1 MPAWIHTL
9 LDMLSQVTGGHGGI
23 DNVIVNYVFA
33 AVFYGVLLAVA
44 RAKYRREPQPR
55 EQLLIWGFGLGLAR
69 ELFMLLLAT
78 IQAFK
83 GIDPLSLH
91 GVFPPLEHAVRTVS
105 LIIIA
110 AAYLR
115 YLLDDS
121 ARLTRRYLQAAIS
134 ATVLCYL
141 ATFWWWAGYITA
153 NPTSKFGQTWCDLV
167 FHFNSTAWF
176 ALAAIVLA
184 IKTRGWQRN
193 VIVTAMVFFTVS
205 DFLKIPDI
213 LLGEMY
219 EKVFTPI
226 ARLLYLSAIPML
238 GYIYV
243 RETALQMEQH
253 TSSLRQEVRARAVAE
268 QMAKAKSSFLATMSH
283 EIRTPMNGVIGL
295 THLLS
300 KTKLEAEQA
309 QFVRTIHQSGE
320 AALQILNNIL
330 DYSKIEA
337 GQLALEHLPFKLPAL
352 ALECQSLF
360 LFQARESGIPV
371 KLELID
377 LPQRVLGDPMRL
389 RQVLVNL
396 VGNAYKF
403 TTEGAITLRVSCEP
417 STTALTPIRF
427 EVKDS
432 GMGMTQAQQANLF
445 QAYAQADASISRRY
459 GGTGLGLSICHQLV
473 QLMDGQIGV
482 RSAPDH
488 GSVFWFT
495 VPLEVV
501 HDATNSVSAGTPKQA
516 DQALPQFP
524 HLRVLV
530 ADDNAVNR
538 LVISSQLK
546 YLGVTAQEAED
557 GSQALERLRA
567 EHSNFDVVFMDCEMP
582 VMDGYTAV
590 QRLRE
595 WEQAQAREPVFVCG
609 ASAHALAEYR
619 ERALAVGMNDF
630 ITKPLRLADL
640 QRVLESMPQPAAT

>member
-1 MPAWIHTL
+1 MPLWINTL
-9 LDMLSQVTGGHGGI
+9 LDLITQITGGRGGI
-23 DNVIVNYVFA
+23 DHVIVNYVFA
-33 AVFYGVLLAVA
+33 ATFYGILMAVVL
-44 RAKYRREPQPR
+44 AKYSKDPQPR
-55 EQLLIWGFGLGLAR
+55 ERLLIWGFGLGLAR
-69 ELFMLLLAT
+69 ELFMLLLAA

-91 GVFPPLEHAVRTVS
+91 EVFPPLEHAVRTVS
-105 LIIIA
+105 LVIIA

-115 YLLDDS
+115 YLLDGS
-121 ARLTRRYLQAAIS
+121 ERLTRRYLQAAIS
-134 ATVLCYL
+134 TTALCYA
-141 ATFWWWAGYITA
+141 ATFWWWAGYIRA
-153 NPTSKFGQTWCDLV
+153 NPTSKFGQTWCDLA

-193 VIVTAMVFFTVS
+193 VIVTAMVFFAVS

-213 LLGEMY
+213 LLGEVY

-226 ARLLYLSAIPML
+226 ARLFYLAAIPML

-243 RETALQMEQH
+243 RESVLQMEQY
-253 TSSLRQEVRARAVAE
+253 TSNLEQEVRARAVAE

-360 LFQARESGIPV
+360 MFQARESGIPV
-371 KLELID
+371 QLELLD
-377 LPQRVLGDPMRL
+377 LPQRVMGDPMRL

-396 VGNAYKF
+396 IGNAYKF
-403 TTEGAITLRVSCEP
+403 TSEGAITLRVSCEP
-417 STTALTPIRF
+417 QTTALTHIRF
-427 EVKDS
+427 EIQDS

-473 QLMDGQIGV
+473 KLMDGQIGV
-482 RSAPDH
+482 RSAPDR

-501 HDATNSVSAGTPKQA
+501 RDASRSLADGAAKQT
-516 DQALPQFP
+516 DQAVVQFP

-530 ADDNAVNR
+530 ADDNAINR
-538 LVISSQLK
+538 MVISSQLK
-546 YLGVTAQEAED
+546 YLGVTAQQVED
-557 GSQALERLRA
+557 GARALERLQT
-567 EHSNFDVVFMDCEMP
+567 EHDDFDLVFMDCEMP
-582 VMDGYTAV
+582 VMDGYTAT

-595 WEQAQAREPVFVCG
+595 WEQAQGRKPVFVCG
-609 ASAHALAEYR
+609 ASAHALPEYR
-619 ERALAVGMNDF
+619 ERAISAGMNDF
-630 ITKPLRLADL
+630 ITKPLRMADV
-640 QRVLESMPQPAAT
+640 QRVLQGAPSAG